1 MVEPYPLHHRLLL
14 FPVGL
19 SSLPLLFHLFFDDF
33 FEALVGLLFLLITLF
48 DVVAQLLELV
58 EVLHEVQF
66 LDGKRGTSRAASR
79 CSALMVFFW
88 AYSHLVLA
96 RSDTRHTNSKS
107 KAAHLWKARVVL
119 PQNQGCSSSKFFA

>member
-19 SSLPLLFHLFFDDF
+19 PALPLLLHLFLDDF
-33 FEALVGLLFLLITLF
+33 FEALVSLLFLLITLF
-48 DVVAQLLELV
+48 DMVAQLLELV

-79 CSALMVFFW
+79 C
-88 AYSHLVLA
+88 
-96 RSDTRHTNSKS
+96 
-107 KAAHLWKARVVL
+107 
-119 PQNQGCSSSKFFA
+119 